1 MLFLCNGL
9 GTDVNGLGRKGNKMT
24 KFKRSRAEA
33 RKHGFCKMNLQLFA
47 EGDDS
52 GADGGNGGGAGGE
65 GDGGDGNQEPKS
77 FDDVLKNKDYQAEF
91 DRRVN
96 KAIETAKSKWDA
108 LMDDKLTEA
117 EKMAKMTKEE
127 KAAYQQKKQ
136 EKELADRE
144 AAITRRELMAEA
156 KNTLAE
162 KNLPV
167 DLAEVLNYADA
178 DSCKKS
184 LETVEKAFQK
194 AVQAGVEAR
203 LKGDKPLKKAGQTDE
218 MSELEKQIYES
229 MKG

>member
-1 MLFLCNGL
+1 
-9 GTDVNGLGRKGNKMT
+9 MT

-47 EGDDS
+47 EGDGS
-52 GADGGNGGGAGGE
+52 GAGDGNGGG
-65 GDGGDGNQEPKS
+65 GDGINNNADTKT
-77 FDDVLKNKDYQAEF
+77 FDQILENKEYQAEF
-91 DRRVN
+91 DHRVQ
-96 KAIETAKSKWDA
+96 KAIETAKSRWDA

-127 KAAYQQKKQ
+127 KAAYQQKKKEQ
-136 EKELADRE
+136 EMADRE

-162 KNLPV
+162 KNLPA

-178 DSCKKS
+178 DACKKS

-203 LKGDKPLKKAGQTDE
+203 LKGDKPLKDAGSTDE
-218 MSELEKQIYES
+218 MSELEKQIYEA